1 MRLSRN
7 VTVGVTFVAMA
18 ALAGCGGDD
27 GDVSSPSGPPE
38 ASSIAEAA
46 SYVEKYV
53 TCQGLVTGDEYEK
66 SHGGPQK
73 SQPASRSWGEHEAKK
88 PSWSIK
94 ERAVCFDDRGAEIT
108 LVLISDMKKFQTT
121 AAELTKAGGYLTV
134 DGSMLVGENFAV
146 VARGRTFDALQGSAL
161 KWLACGADTS
171 TASGEGQK
179 PALVEGCVLRTAS
192 YNS

>member
-1 MRLSRN
+1 MRRSRA
-7 VTVGVTFVAMA
+7 VTVGVTFVVMA

-27 GDVSSPSGPPE
+27 GDVSSASGPPE

-53 TCQGLVTGDEYEK
+53 TCQGLVTGDKYAK

-73 SQPASRSWGEHEAKK
+73 SQPTGRSWGEDEAKDA
-88 PSWSIK
+88 SWSIK
-94 ERAVCFDDRGAEIT
+94 ERAICFDDRGAEIT
-108 LVLISDMKKFQTT
+108 LTLISDMKKFQTT

-146 VARGRTFDALQGSAL
+146 VARGRTFDALQGSDL
-161 KWLACGADTS
+161 KQLACGADAS
-171 TASGEGQK
+171 TASGDGQK
-179 PALVEGCVLRTAS
+179 PALVEGCVLRDES